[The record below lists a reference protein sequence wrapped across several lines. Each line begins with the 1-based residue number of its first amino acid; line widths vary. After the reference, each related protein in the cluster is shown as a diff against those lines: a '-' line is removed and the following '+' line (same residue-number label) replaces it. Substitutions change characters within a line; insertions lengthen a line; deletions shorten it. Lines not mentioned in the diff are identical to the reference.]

1 MVCGSVCP
9 PPMIFLVNLDAPR
22 YGVWER
28 LPPSRDL
35 FGQLR
40 AWMPL
45 DAVCGSVCPPPVI
58 FLVNCERCVGAFAPL
73 LFALAD
79 APRRSVWERLPPSCN
94 LFGQLRMTRCVVRTA
109 CGAITG
115 SQLLLFALP
124 ICPFSN
130 ATFHKLQPIL
140 QRDVR
145 TSV

>member
-1 MVCGSVCP
+1 
-9 PPMIFLVNLDAPR
+9 
-22 YGVWER
+22 
-28 LPPSRDL
+28 
-35 FGQLR
+35 
-40 AWMPL
+40 MPL

-58 FLVNCERCVGAFAPL
+58 FLVNCEQCVGAFAPL

-79 APRRSVWERLPPSCN
+79 APRRSVWECLPPSCN
-94 LFGQLRMTRCVVRTA
+94 LFGQLRMTQCVGAFAPLLQSLWSTANVRTA

>member
-1 MVCGSVCP
+1 MWMPLDTCVGAFAP
-9 PPMIFLVNLDAPR
+9 LLFALVDAPR
-22 YGVWER
+22 RSVWER

-40 AWMPL
+40 ATQ
-45 DAVCGSVCPPPVI
+45 
-58 FLVNCERCVGAFAPL
+58 RVGAFAPL
-73 LFALAD
+73 LQSLWSTANVD